1 MPSFKSRMLSAIGAA
16 AMILSVPLVSMASYE
31 EPNYGD
37 VTYACNSITAE
48 LTEVLAIATL
58 KAGDV
63 KIVYLEDILTD
74 AELVNVKN
82 TLNKL
87 TVQLEVLTLRNSLNN
102 IKILNGANILT
113 LDKFLNS
120 NNVNVSDVVA
130 INAFENGGLIVFGC
144 KSCK

>member
-1 MPSFKSRMLSAIGAA
+1 MLSLKSRMISAIGAA

-37 VTYACNSITAE
+37 VTYACNNITAE
-48 LTEVLAIATL
+48 LTQILAIATV

-63 KIVYLEDILTD
+63 KIVYIEDILTGS
-74 AELVNVKN
+74 ELVNVKN

-87 TVQLEVLTLRNSLNN
+87 TVQLEILTLRNSLNN

-113 LDKFLNS
+113 FNQFLSN
-120 NNVNVSDVVA
+120 NNVNASDVVA
-130 INAFENGGLIVFGC
+130 INAFENGGLLVFGC
-144 KSCK
+144 KTCK

>member
-1 MPSFKSRMLSAIGAA
+1 MISAIGAA

-37 VTYACNSITAE
+37 VTYACNNITAE
-48 LTEVLAIATL
+48 LTQILAIATV

-63 KIVYLEDILTD
+63 KIVYIEDILTGS
-74 AELVNVKN
+74 ELVNVKN

-87 TVQLEVLTLRNSLNN
+87 TVQLEILTLRNSLNN

-113 LDKFLNS
+113 FNQFLSN
-120 NNVNVSDVVA
+120 NNVNASDVVA
-130 INAFENGGLIVFGC
+130 INAFENGGLLVFGC
-144 KSCK
+144 KTCK